1 MLPTL
6 YDGLFPVWGAYDDG
20 FLLPGNRE
28 ADKIITCTAD
38 STGRVTDSFGTGNV
52 QIDWIRRGTAGGTCG
67 RYSYLSAVCGFGTD
81 GIQTVG
87 KSWDVVTIL
96 INENVYQKCSILST
110 MLHFYDTLVRD
121 N

>member
-6 YDGLFPVWGAYDDG
+6 YDGLFPLWCAYDNG

-52 QIDWIRRGTAGGTCG
+52 QIDWIRRGTAGGTCS
-67 RYSYLSAVCGFGTD
+67 RYGYLSAVCGFGTD
-81 GIQTVG
+81 GIQAVG

>member
-1 MLPTL
+1 MLPAL
-6 YDGLFPVWGAYDDG
+6 YDGFFPVWGAYDNG

-81 GIQTVG
+81 GIQAVG
-87 KSWDVVTIL
+87 KSWDVVKKIIFNVIKARTSMVEIIIFALAFLL
-96 INENVYQKCSILST
+96 I
-110 MLHFYDTLVRD
+110 
-121 N
+121 

>member
-1 MLPTL
+1 MFPAL
-6 YDGLFPVWGAYDDG
+6 YDGLYPLWGAYHDG

-28 ADKIITCTAD
+28 ADKIITYTAD

-67 RYSYLSAVCGFGTD
+67 RYGYLSAVCGFDTN
-81 GIQTVG
+81 GIQAVG

>member
-1 MLPTL
+1 MLPAL
-6 YDGLFPVWGAYDDG
+6 YDGLFPVWGAYDNG

-28 ADKIITCTAD
+28 ADEIIANTAD

-52 QIDWIRRGTAGGTCG
+52 QIDWIRRGTAGGTCS
-67 RYSYLSAVCGFGTD
+67 RYSYLSAVCGFDTD
-81 GIQTVG
+81 GIQAVG

-96 INENVYQKCSILST
+96 INENVYQKCSILSM

>member
-6 YDGLFPVWGAYDDG
+6 YDGLFPVWGAYDNG

-28 ADKIITCTAD
+28 ADEIIADTVD

-52 QIDWIRRGTAGGTCG
+52 QIDWIRRRTAGGTCG
-67 RYSYLSAVCGFGTD
+67 RYGYLSAVCGFGTN

-87 KSWDVVTIL
+87 KSWDAVKKIIFNVIKARTSMVEIIIFALAFLL
-96 INENVYQKCSILST
+96 I
-110 MLHFYDTLVRD
+110 
-121 N
+121 

>member
-1 MLPTL
+1 MLSAL
-6 YDGLFPVWGAYDDG
+6 YDGLFPVWGAYDNG

-28 ADKIITCTAD
+28 ADEILANTAD
-38 STGRVTDSFGTGNV
+38 STGCIADSFGVGTV
-52 QIDWIRRGTAGGTCG
+52 QFDWIRWGTVGGTCG
-67 RYSYLSAVCGFGTD
+67 RYSYLFAVCGFGTD

-110 MLHFYDTLVRD
+110 ILRFYDTLVRD